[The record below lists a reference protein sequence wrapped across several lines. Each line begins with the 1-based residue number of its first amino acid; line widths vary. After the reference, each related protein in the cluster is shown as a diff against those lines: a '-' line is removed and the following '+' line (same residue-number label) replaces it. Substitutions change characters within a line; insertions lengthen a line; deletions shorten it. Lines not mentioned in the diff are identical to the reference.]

1 MSETARGGTGETGPS
16 REPRTR
22 PPHPAGPPAEDTD
35 RTDQTEQTG
44 RTEHAGRAEQAGQAG
59 QADETGRGTAGPGA
73 AAEAAGEDNA
83 AKLAELED
91 RWRRALAD
99 LDNYRKRTVRALD
112 EERDAER
119 ARTAAQW
126 LPVLDNLERA
136 LEHADAEPGAVVQG
150 VRAVLDQALEVI
162 ARLGFPRQDDVGVPF
177 DPFRHEAVST
187 VAGTDAPEGTV
198 VEVVRPGYGEGA
210 RQLRPAQVV
219 VAKGQSDG
227 PAS

>member
-1 MSETARGGTGETGPS
+1 MSETAGGGETGRP
-16 REPRTR
+16 REPRTW
-22 PPHPAGPPAEDTD
+22 PPDPAGPPTQAPAEEAGPAD
-35 RTDQTEQTG
+35 R
-44 RTEHAGRAEQAGQAG
+44 AGRGPAEPVAA
-59 QADETGRGTAGPGA
+59 ADE
-73 AAEAAGEDNA
+73 AGEDIA
-83 AKLAELED
+83 AKVAELED

-136 LEHADAEPGAVVQG
+136 LEHADAEPGAVIQG
-150 VRAVLDQALEVI
+150 VRAVLDQARDVI
-162 ARLGFPRQDDVGVPF
+162 ARLGYPRQDDVGVPF

-187 VAGTDAPEGTV
+187 LAGTDAPEGTV
-198 VEVVRPGYGEGA
+198 VGVALPGYGEGP

-219 VAKGQSDG
+219 VAKGRSDG

>member
-1 MSETARGGTGETGPS
+1 MSETAGGGEAGRP
-16 REPRTR
+16 REPRTW
-22 PPHPAGPPAEDTD
+22 PPDPAGPPAQAPAE
-35 RTDQTEQTG
+35 E
-44 RTEHAGRAEQAGQAG
+44 AGRGPAEPVEA
-59 QADETGRGTAGPGA
+59 ADE
-73 AAEAAGEDNA
+73 AGEDIA
-83 AKLAELED
+83 AKVAELED
-91 RWRRALAD
+91 RWRRTLAD

-136 LEHADAEPGAVVQG
+136 LEHADAEPGAVIQG
-150 VRAVLDQALEVI
+150 VRAVLDQARDVI
-162 ARLGFPRQDDVGVPF
+162 ARLGYPRQDDVGVPF

-187 VAGTDAPEGTV
+187 LAGTDAPEGTV
-198 VEVVRPGYGEGA
+198 VGVALPGYGEGP

-219 VAKGQSDG
+219 VAKGRSDG